1 MTAPR
6 RAARI
11 AINALAAEAGIAP
24 AAAGADYNLSP
35 SRWVGQTEAVTQR
48 PITEI
53 IAEIRRLDEEAR
65 EVDARLTD
73 MLARLQ

>member
-1 MTAPR
+1 MTAPQ

-11 AINALAAEAGIAP
+11 AINALAVEAGIAP
-24 AAAGADYNLSP
+24 AAAADYNLSP

-73 MLARLQ
+73 MLERLQ